1 MSVANEIINDTS
13 LMHKNVINRPTKWT
27 KEHESLMIDWAD
39 KAMCYRWLHSKSN
52 ECYHRLNTWFTIPVI
67 VMSTLTGT
75 ANFAQEKFPET
86 TKQYVPMLIGG
97 VNIIAGIITTVQQF
111 LKIGELNEAHRVAS
125 LSWDKFYRKIRI
137 ELAKAPDERLGISDF
152 LKTCTEEFDRLMEIS
167 PNIDEKI
174 IKEFYRTFQGKLK
187 TDKRGDPILNE
198 KQLLFKNLKKPEI
211 CDSLETTANCVYKAP
226 AIQLTELNIEN
237 KLSDVIKE
245 KEKSLAQVKIIEKF
259 CKEFNQKYMREPTED
274 EIIQNLSI
282 ETDEISQTNVEDY
295 IKKKVNLDI
304 NREKDNNM
312 GKDMDNVVISITPP

>member
-1 MSVANEIINDTS
+1 MSINNDNS
-13 LMHKNVINRPTKWT
+13 LKEPETISGDLTKRPVKWT

-52 ECYHRLNTWFTIPVI
+52 KCYNRLNTWFTIPVI

-75 ANFAQEKFPET
+75 ANFAQEKFPEA

-137 ELAKAPDERLGISDF
+137 ELAKSPDERLGISDF

-174 IKEFYRTFQGKLK
+174 IKDFYKTFQGKLK
-187 TDKRGDPILNE
+187 TDNKGNPIFNN
-198 KQLLFKNLKKPEI
+198 KQLLFQNLKKPEI
-211 CDSLETTANCVYKAP
+211 CDSLETTANCVYKPP

-237 KLSDVIKE
+237 KLNTVIKE
-245 KEKSLAQVKIIEKF
+245 KEKSLAKMKIIEKF
-259 CKEFNQKYMREPTED
+259 CKEFNQKYMREPTEE
-274 EIIQNLSI
+274 EIIQNLSL
-282 ETDEISQTNVEDY
+282 ENDEISQTNIEEY
-295 IKKKVNLDI
+295 VN
-304 NREKDNNM
+304 EKLYAEKNTNPNND
-312 GKDMDNVVISITPP
+312 GNVVITVDQK